1 MDFSTILE
9 TNREKYQNSLNHT
22 KLMCWKDL
30 ILHLGEDF
38 CYKIRIFKF
47 EQHSRE

>member
-22 KLMCWKDL
+22 KLMSWKDV
-30 ILHLGEDF
+30 ILHLDEDF